1 MSRIDS
7 VVGAVE
13 EPLVRL
19 QIAEDAVHAA
29 VFEREFIVVASET
42 ALTRAIGFHSRSAC
56 GSAIE
61 MRSGRGRRGER
72 GYCLQILRRHFTRMR
87 SEHTP
92 VVSFQAA
99 RGCGGIVFLR

>member
-1 MSRIDS
+1 MLPVASIVS
-7 VVGAVE
+7 AVE
-13 EPLVRL
+13 EPLIGF

-42 ALTRAIGFHSRSAC
+42 AFPRAVGFHSIIAC
-56 GSAIE
+56 GNAIE

-72 GYCLQILRRHFTRMR
+72 GYCLQILRGHFAWMR

-99 RGCGGIVFLR
+99 RGCGGIV